1 MGTMVAEEL
10 RAPQIPI
17 ANSSTKEPCHDS
29 ATTIETWDGPDDP
42 GDPFNW
48 PLRKK
53 WWATGLGL
61 LASFVCSTN
70 GTIIAVAHNAI
81 NEEFHIS
88 DVNFSHSYWPTTSWG
103 AGAALLPLT
112 LFPIMEDFGVRPVLL
127 TTYFCFICF
136 LIPIGLAQNFA
147 TLIVMRFFSGGC
159 VPIMS
164 DAVASIVSNVFH
176 GDRAR
181 SIPICLYVTIYLV
194 ATSIGPVIGA
204 SILQFLS
211 WRWIGHIELIFTA
224 ALFPLF
230 IIGLPETRGPAILR
244 ARAKRLRSKGEKLY
258 TADKLHHDA
267 ILYQAILRNVQRPLY
282 MLFTEPVVFIATLW
296 AAFSLGTIYLFT
308 QSVELVYGQL
318 YGWDAILA
326 GYVQVAI
333 VLGEIVGCGLCIS
346 TNSWYYASAAHNTE
360 VPGTPIP
367 EARLYMSII
376 GGSFGVTGGMLV
388 YGWTSYPTVHWMAPV
403 IGLTMVGFGTTSV
416 VISIA
421 NYLID
426 AYSKYAASALGA
438 VGLVEN
444 TAIAFLPLAT
454 AAMYSGIGFQWASSL
469 LALVSFALAITPF
482 VVFKWGKEIRS
493 RSPFMKEAIID
504 RQRENV
510 AVASV

>member
-1 MGTMVAEEL
+1 MGTVVVEEL
-10 RAPQIPI
+10 RAPQNPI
-17 ANSSTKEPCHDS
+17 ANSPTK
-29 ATTIETWDGPDDP
+29 AIVTWDGREDLD
-42 GDPFNW
+42 DPFNW

-70 GTIIAVAHNAI
+70 GTIITVAHNAI

-88 DVNFSHSYWPTTSWG
+88 DVNFPHSYWPTTSWG
-103 AGAALLPLT
+103 VGAALLPLT

-127 TTYFCFICF
+127 TTYFFFICF
-136 LIPIGLAQNFA
+136 LIPIGLAKNFT

-181 SIPICLYVTIYLV
+181 SIPICLYVTTYLV

-211 WRWIGHIELIFTA
+211 WRWIGHIELIFTT

-230 IIGLPETRGPAILR
+230 IIGLPETRGSVVLR
-244 ARAKRLRSKGEKLY
+244 ARAKHLLSKGKKVH
-258 TADKLHHDA
+258 TANKLHHDA
-267 ILYQAILRNVQRPLY
+267 KLYQTVLQNVQRPLY

-296 AAFSLGTIYLFT
+296 AAFSLGTVYLFT

-333 VLGEIVGCGLCIS
+333 VFGEILGCGLCMS
-346 TNSWYYASAAHNTE
+346 TNGWYYASADRDTE
-360 VPGTPIP
+360 VPGIPIP
-367 EARLYMSII
+367 EARLYTSII
-376 GGSFGVTGGMLV
+376 GGFFGVTGGMLV
-388 YGWTSYPTVHWMAPV
+388 YGWTSYPTVHWVAPV

-416 VISIA
+416 VISTA

-444 TAIAFLPLAT
+444 IAIAFLPLAST
-454 AAMYSGIGFQWASSL
+454 AMYTGIGFQWASSL
-469 LALVSFALAITPF
+469 LAFVSFALAITPF

-504 RQRENV
+504 RQRDIV
-510 AVASV
+510 SVASV